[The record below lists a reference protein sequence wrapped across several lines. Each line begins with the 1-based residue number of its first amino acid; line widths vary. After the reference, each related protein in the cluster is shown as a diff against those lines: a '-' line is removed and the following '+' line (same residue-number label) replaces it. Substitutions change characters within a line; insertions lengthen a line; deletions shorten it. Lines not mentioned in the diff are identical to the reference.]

1 MIVLTVFAI
10 MLWSI
15 HKTKEVTSGGTRDGI
30 F

>member
-1 MIVLTVFAI
+1 MITLTVFAI

-15 HKTKEVTSGGTRDGI
+15 HKVKEVEHGADNDI

>member
-1 MIVLTVFAI
+1 MIILTVFAI

-15 HKTKEVTSGGTRDGI
+15 HKVKEVEHEVGNDV

>member
-1 MIVLTVFAI
+1 MIVLTVFAV

-15 HKTKEVTSGGTRDGI
+15 HKVKEVEHGTRDDI